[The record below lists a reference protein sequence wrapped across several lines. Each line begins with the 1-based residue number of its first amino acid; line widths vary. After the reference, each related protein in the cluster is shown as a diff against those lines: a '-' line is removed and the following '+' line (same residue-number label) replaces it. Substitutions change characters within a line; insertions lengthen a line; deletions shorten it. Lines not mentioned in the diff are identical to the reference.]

1 MNKLLALLQILIKQT
16 DENHKLTTNQL
27 IEKLA
32 EQGIS
37 AHRNTIPEDIKKL
50 RTAGYDIICD
60 KSTQN
65 KYFMGSRGMELSEIK
80 MLCDAVNA
88 AQFISEEKS
97 FQLIDKL
104 FSPLSDYQ
112 KEEIRNLIQQPNE
125 NKADNK
131 SIYYADAINTAI
143 TQCRK
148 IRFQYYEYNEKR
160 EKVLK
165 HNGYTYTVSPYA
177 AVWNDDRYYLVGYC
191 EKHKDITVF
200 RIDRLA
206 NISIME
212 SIAIPCPKDF
222 VLKDFIAQTFKMF
235 SGEPATVTLK
245 CKNKHMK
252 AIIDKFGDDIETNR
266 ADKQFFTVKLN
277 VELSPTFYAW
287 LFQYQGEICIQSPQN
302 AIDQFVQMGE
312 TIIEVHS

>member
-1 MNKLLALLQILIKQT
+1 MNKLLALLQILIKET

-27 IEKLA
+27 IEKLS
-32 EQGIS
+32 EQGVY
-37 AHRNTIPEDIKKL
+37 AHRNTIPSDIEKL
-50 RTAGYDIICD
+50 RNAGYDIICD

-112 KEEIRNLIQQPNE
+112 KEEIRNLIQQPSE
-125 NKADNK
+125 NKADSK
-131 SIYYADAINTAI
+131 SIYYADIINTAI
-143 TQCRK
+143 TQRRK

-177 AVWNDDRYYLVGYC
+177 AVWNDDRKFALSGFAGNERKWYD
-191 EKHKDITVF
+191 KDTW
-200 RIDRLA
+200 
-206 NISIME
+206 
-212 SIAIPCPKDF
+212 
-222 VLKDFIAQTFKMF
+222 
-235 SGEPATVTLK
+235 
-245 CKNKHMK
+245 
-252 AIIDKFGDDIETNR
+252 
-266 ADKQFFTVKLN
+266 KQK
-277 VELSPTFYAW
+277 
-287 LFQYQGEICIQSPQN
+287 
-302 AIDQFVQMGE
+302 
-312 TIIEVHS
+312 